1 MITFG
6 NHPATLLQD
15 TRMHSK
21 IISVSV
27 AALALGHA
35 SAFSPSAL
43 QRAGV
48 IQCPAVCHR
57 PTARRGVSLRMTQA
71 PPDVD
76 PVVLKELLDK
86 AAERYADG
94 MNPTDA
100 IAVLRQGKTVNQ
112 ALDLLDIA
120 YQRCKF
126 VALMLC

>member
-1 MITFG
+1 M
-6 NHPATLLQD
+6 
-15 TRMHSK
+15 MYSK
-21 IISVSV
+21 IISVSI
-27 AALALGHA
+27 AALVLGHA

-48 IQCPAVCHR
+48 VQRPAVCPAR
-57 PTARRGVSLRMTQA
+57 RGVSTARRGVSLRMTQA

-100 IAVLRQGKTVNQ
+100 IAVLRQGKTVDQ

-120 YQRCKF
+120 YQRCIS

>member
-1 MITFG
+1 MY
-6 NHPATLLQD
+6 
-15 TRMHSK
+15 SK
-21 IISVSV
+21 IISLSI

-35 SAFSPSAL
+35 SAFSSSAL

-48 IQCPAVCHR
+48 AQRPAVCPR
-57 PTARRGVSLRMTQA
+57 PAARRGVSLRMTQA

-120 YQRCKF
+120 YQRCIF
-126 VALMLC
+126 VALMLWC